1 MIVIKIMSSDLIDQ
15 YNINS
20 VKNIFI
26 NFSLIIFI
34 NSNNIRLYGIQL
46 RLIQTIQ
53 LVQSER
59 GFKTS

>member
-26 NFSLIIFI
+26 NS
-34 NSNNIRLYGIQL
+34 NSIRLYGIQL

-59 GFKTS
+59 GFKAS